1 MQAGSIKGY
10 SKLSRSLLGVFS
22 DYVALTKPRI
32 ISLLIVTAI
41 GSMFLAAN
49 GVPKILTL
57 LLVITSGSLGAGGAN
72 ALNHYFDRDIDEQM
86 KRTSKRPVP
95 GGRIKPNMA
104 FLFGVILNII
114 AFIILYIWVN
124 LLSAVLVLCATLF
137 YILIYTKWLKR
148 TTVQNIVIGGAAG
161 AVPPLV
167 GWAAVTGTLSLP
179 AWYLFAIIFFWT
191 PPHFWALS
199 LLIKDDY
206 AAAKIPMMPVV
217 SGISATTKNIMM
229 HSIILVALTI
239 LLFTTRSVG
248 ITYLAG
254 SIISGIIFLILGI
267 NLYRDPTLKAA
278 RTLYLYSLIYLT
290 FIFAL
295 IAIDVTL

>member
-1 MQAGSIKGY
+1 MQAGSTK
-10 SKLSRSLLGVFS
+10 SKLPAEWLGLFS

-32 ISLLIVTAI
+32 ILLLIVTAI
-41 GSMFLAAN
+41 GSMFLATE
-49 GVPKILTL
+49 GIPKLSIL
-57 LLVITSGSLGAGGAN
+57 LLVISCGSLGAGGAN

-86 KRTSKRPVP
+86 KRTSNRPVP

-104 FLFGVILNII
+104 LSFGIALNII
-114 AFIILYIWVN
+114 AFIILYVWVN
-124 LLSAVLVLCATLF
+124 LLSAALILCATLF
-137 YILIYTKWLKR
+137 YILVYTKWLKR
-148 TTVQNIVIGGAAG
+148 TTVQNIVVGGAAG

-199 LLIKDDY
+199 LLLKDDY
-206 AAAKIPMMPVV
+206 AAAKIPMMPVI
-217 SGISATTKNIMM
+217 SGISATTKSIMM
-229 HSIILVALTI
+229 HSIILVTLTI

-248 ITYLAG
+248 VTYLVG
-254 SIISGIIFLILGI
+254 SIVAGIIFLMLGI
-267 NLYRDPTLKAA
+267 NLYRSPTLKAA
-278 RTLYLYSLIYLT
+278 KTLYLYSLIYLT

-295 IAIDVTL
+295 IAIDAIL